1 MRKLSEL
8 NAKPVTGSNAAWRRA
23 RMNTFSLCVL
33 ICIPIFSC
41 CFTAQSLAQ
50 DSKSDRKVV
59 TRIEPDY
66 PPVLKMRQIGGTVRL
81 QVTIAPG
88 GAVES
93 AKVLGG
99 NPILAESAVAA
110 VKKWK
115 FASADSETTT
125 TVSLDF
131 NPYR

>member
-1 MRKLSEL
+1 MKNARFRLMFCILILGFSFAPLS
-8 NAKPVTGSNAAWRRA
+8 S
-23 RMNTFSLCVL
+23 
-33 ICIPIFSC
+33 
-41 CFTAQSLAQ
+41 AQL
-50 DSKSDRKVV
+50 DSKSDRKLI
-59 TRIEPDY
+59 TRVEPDY
-66 PPVLKMRQIGGTVRL
+66 PSVLKMRQIGGTVRL
-81 QVTIAPG
+81 EVTITPQ

-99 NPILAESAVAA
+99 NPILAESAVTA

-115 FASADSETTT
+115 YASAANSTTT